1 MFHEVHV
8 RVEKVSEKVSA
19 FKLTRDIN
27 SLNGTVRATHTEM
40 CSFVIEKVNYYL
52 NLVQMKR

>member
-8 RVEKVSEKVSA
+8 RVEKVSA

-27 SLNGTVRATHTEM
+27 TLNGTVLKNLRDCERHTPK
-40 CSFVIEKVNYYL
+40 CVHLLLRKSITISI
-52 NLVQMKR
+52 